1 MVCPHCGQ
9 YITVNDA
16 QIVYPGAVN
25 PAAANPLPAMTFY
38 PFAPN
43 ACAAP
48 PQVTLHNFTVG
59 G

>member
-16 QIVYPGAVN
+16 AVVYPGTVN
-25 PAAANPLPAMTFY
+25 PTAANPMPSVRFY
-38 PFAPN
+38 PTTAAAAAVPPTLVIHN
-43 ACAAP
+43 A
-48 PQVTLHNFTVG
+48 NVG